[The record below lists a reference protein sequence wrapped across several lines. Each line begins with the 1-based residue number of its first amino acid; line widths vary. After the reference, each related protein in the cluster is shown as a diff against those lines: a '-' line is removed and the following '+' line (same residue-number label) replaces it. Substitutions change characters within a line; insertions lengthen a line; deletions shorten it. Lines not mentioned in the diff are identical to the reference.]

1 MPQLYEQEL
10 MHHYRHSPYKG
21 MLESASFAS
30 DAHNPSCG
38 DSVSFQVIVK
48 DNAIER
54 ILFQG
59 SGCVISQASASLLAE
74 RVLQM
79 SLVDIAK
86 LTVTDMLALV
96 KISLGPNRSRCA
108 LLALEA
114 LQQGVSAYSA

>member
-1 MPQLYEQEL
+1 MSQIYEQEL
-10 MHHYRHSPYKG
+10 MHHYRHSAYKG

-48 DNAIER
+48 DNAIEK

-59 SGCVISQASASLLAE
+59 SGCVISQAAASLLAE
-74 RVLQM
+74 HVVK
-79 SLVDIAK
+79 STLVDIAK
-86 LTVTDMLALV
+86 LTTLDMLALV

-114 LQQGVSAYSA
+114 LQQNVQLYNS